1 MRRFLTG
8 ALVLGLA
15 LVMGPAAGVSAT
27 DGPYGP
33 GSPGLGDPYY
43 PDYGNGGYD
52 VHDYDLAVTYLPK
65 TDQLWGVATLSVEA
79 TQGLSSFNLD
89 LIGLT
94 VRGVEVDGVT
104 ATWSRTEHELTIV
117 PATPIPDGSA
127 FTVQVRYDGV
137 PITAYD
143 PFAPDLQI
151 GFMHTTDGAIVSGE
165 PDVAAFWYPCNDHP
179 RDRATYTFRVTVP
192 ERYDVVAIGLPVGVR
207 GRAGWATHV
216 WRASDPM
223 AAYLATIDIGK
234 WVIHSYETER
244 GLPVIDAID
253 PSRRELVERVLVHQ
267 EEVLAFLEDT
277 FGTYP
282 METAGAIVDDHPGY
296 EFAMEMQ
303 TRPVY
308 PSSYFV
314 WGQRSWALPLVL
326 HELAHM
332 WFGDMVSV
340 DLWRDIW
347 LNEGFASYAQWLWAE
362 YQGEATPQ
370 QILEATWDAIPA
382 DDPFWQIVVA
392 DPGAADMFSGAVY
405 TRGPMTV
412 QALRVEVGDAAFWQ
426 IVSAWLDRNA
436 WSTGSTAEFMALA
449 EEISGR
455 QLDAFFQT
463 WLFATEKPPAEAVL
477 AVASRSR
484 VAVAVPTR
492 AVRWVHTWLRSVEA
506 RTR

>member
-1 MRRFLTG
+1 M
-8 ALVLGLA
+8 LVLGLA
-15 LVMGPAAGVSAT
+15 LALGPVVGVSAT
-27 DGPYGP
+27 DGPYAP
-33 GSPGLGDPYY
+33 GAAGLGDPYY

-52 VHDYDLAVTYLPK
+52 VQDYDLRVTYLPK
-65 TDQLWGVATLSVEA
+65 TDQLWGVATISVEA
-79 TQGLSSFNLD
+79 TQGLSRFNLD

-94 VRGVEVDGVT
+94 VREVKVDG
-104 ATWSRTEHELTIV
+104 APASWSRTDHELTIV
-117 PATPIPDGSA
+117 PAAPIADGARFS
-127 FTVQVRYDGV
+127 VRVRYDGV

-151 GFMHTTDGAIVSGE
+151 GFMHTNDGAIVSGE

-192 ERYDVVAIGLPVGVR
+192 ERYDVVANGLPVGVHD
-207 GRAGWATHV
+207 RAGWATHV
-216 WRASDPM
+216 WRAADPM
-223 AAYLATIDIGK
+223 AAYLATIDIGR
-234 WVIHSYETER
+234 WVIHAYETER

-253 PSRRELVERVLVHQ
+253 PSRREVVQHVLARQ

-277 FGTYP
+277 FGIYP

-296 EFAMEMQ
+296 MFAMEMQ

-314 WGQRSWALPLVL
+314 WGQKSWALPTVL

-347 LNEGFASYAQWLWAE
+347 LNEGFASYAEWLWAE
-362 YQGEATPQ
+362 HEGVATTQ
-370 QILEATWDAIPA
+370 QILEAVWGSIPA
-382 DDPFWQIVVA
+382 EDPFWQIVVA
-392 DPGAADMFSGAVY
+392 DPGAADMFSDAVY
-405 TRGPMTV
+405 TRGAMTV
-412 QALRVEVGDAAFWQ
+412 QALRAEVGDRAFWR

-436 WSTGSTAEFMALA
+436 WSTGSTAEFIAVA
-449 EEISGR
+449 EQVSGR

-463 WLFATEKPPAEAVL
+463 WVFATEKPPADAVL
-477 AVASRSR
+477 ASARGSR
-484 VAVAVPTR
+484 VGATATPAATR
-492 AVRWVHTWLRSVEA
+492 WTHRWIRSVQG